1 VTKTSTILKSIVST
15 ESKSIKLT
23 IYSYERIISR
33 IEQNPNPATW
43 EMAREL
49 LGWMICARRP
59 LKWHEIQG
67 AISTDL
73 VAQTVDF
80 ENRKLRLDI
89 RELCGSLIQVLPGNR
104 LELVHSTAKLLVKH
118 VLLIQAL
125 ILSFSQ
131 LYR

>member
-1 VTKTSTILKSIVST
+1 
-15 ESKSIKLT
+15 
-23 IYSYERIISR
+23 
-33 IEQNPNPATW
+33 
-43 EMAREL
+43 MAREL

-89 RELCGSLIQVLPGNR
+89 RELCGSLIQVLPGHR

-125 ILSFSQ
+125 YLIILTAISLKAATCTGQ
-131 LYR
+131 